1 MRLGNT
7 EGAVIA
13 LKDIRFYT
21 NALNDDQVL
30 NNYTLY
36 RDQVEDMFS
45 VYDDNNIYMP
55 GTQVLSVDAI
65 AAKCPVIIVTGNVP
79 ELLATSD
86 KNHTIY
92 VDIDYIN
99 LQDPTRAFTGKG
111 IRMRPQGTSSM
122 GYPIKNFRFYTNYGT
137 VWDYL
142 GNIIPGGLYAFRQNA
157 QPVTCLCAK
166 ADYAD
171 SSGTHNTGVARMMND
186 VFRDLQLNGEYVCRT
201 EAQAVAIANNYTKDV
216 RTTVDGFPVVI
227 LYRLTA
233 ESDLV
238 FVGKYNLN
246 NDTSAASV
254 FGFTDIPAFY
264 NSRVPCWEVLN
275 NGNDI
280 ANFITADDFDSKW

>member
-1 MRLGNT
+1 MRYGNT

-99 LQDPTRAFTGKG
+99 LQEPTRALTGKG

-122 GYPIKNFRFYTNYGT
+122 GYTIKNVRFYHNYGPAG
-137 VWDYL
+137 DYL
-142 GNIIPGGLYAFRQNA
+142 GNSMPGGL
-157 QPVTCLCAK
+157 
-166 ADYAD
+166 
-171 SSGTHNTGVARMMND
+171 
-186 VFRDLQLNGEYVCRT
+186 
-201 EAQAVAIANNYTKDV
+201 IA
-216 RTTVDGFPVVI
+216 
-227 LYRLTA
+227 
-233 ESDLV
+233 
-238 FVGKYNLN
+238 
-246 NDTSAASV
+246 
-254 FGFTDIPAFY
+254 
-264 NSRVPCWEVLN
+264 
-275 NGNDI
+275 
-280 ANFITADDFDSKW
+280 